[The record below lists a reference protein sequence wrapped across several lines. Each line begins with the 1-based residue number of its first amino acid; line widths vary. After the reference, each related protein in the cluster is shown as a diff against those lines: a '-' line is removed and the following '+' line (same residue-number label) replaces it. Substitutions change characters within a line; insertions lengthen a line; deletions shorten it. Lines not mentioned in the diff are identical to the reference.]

1 MSQPSTGQITHQSRD
16 SQDNRQQA
24 EETVTLSE
32 LASQTQ
38 SLHQHLGPCDIVD
51 SVTTVH
57 PHAQPEECHDLGYA
71 LLITDV

>member
-1 MSQPSTGQITHQSRD
+1 MSALDSTSEQVQSHY
-16 SQDNRQQA
+16 RQQA

-38 SLHQHLGPCDIVD
+38 SLHQHPGPCAIVD

-57 PHAQPEECHDLGYA
+57 PHDQPEECHDLGCA
-71 LLITDV
+71 LLIIDI